1 MNNTRRNT
9 IAAGA
14 LYILSY
20 IGVFAG
26 AGLLEGMI
34 NSPDSLSFLADNDTK
49 VVVGVL
55 LELLNGAA
63 VLGIAAALYPVLNRW
78 GAGMAMAYVGIR
90 IVEAVSQVLVSMP
103 VLSMLTLSK
112 EYIGSGEG
120 DRALFELQE
129 FFLHA
134 QRSAGNTM
142 ILVFFALGAVLFYA
156 LLYRSKLVPRWLSV
170 WGLVGV
176 VMVVLMNVL
185 GMDLTVGW
193 FFAMPIILNE
203 LFLAG
208 WLLIRGFD
216 KKALAEG

>member
-1 MNNTRRNT
+1 
-9 IAAGA
+9 
-14 LYILSY
+14 
-20 IGVFAG
+20 
-26 AGLLEGMI
+26 
-34 NSPDSLSFLADNDTK
+34 
-49 VVVGVL
+49 
-55 LELLNGAA
+55 
-63 VLGIAAALYPVLNRW
+63 
-78 GAGMAMAYVGIR
+78 
-90 IVEAVSQVLVSMP
+90 
-103 VLSMLTLSK
+103 
-112 EYIGSGEG
+112 
-120 DRALFELQE
+120 
-129 FFLHA
+129 
-134 QRSAGNTM
+134 M